1 LGGAFFLVERRRAGL
16 RERLREL
23 EARDDERRE
32 GEVFVAMDGTV

>member
-1 LGGAFFLVERRRAGL
+1 LWERPEGFF
-16 RERLREL
+16 ERLL